1 MAEPLR
7 TFTPQGIQAFLNY
20 LGELRAGSKAP
31 PDEAL
36 LRHSAWTRRAPGDI
50 QFKVKHWQNR
60 LEAVKDLA
68 ALLSAF
74 SPTDLLLRDPGL
86 WAWLSLAHFDVVC
99 PVREDGTHTPGMDYR
114 HIPSDDQRHHHRHLL
129 KGPFD
134 VYTRYG
140 DQAVHLLQ
148 GQVYQESSLYH
159 EVVGRQDLIANP
171 AVVGLTRSLDFDE
184 SRQNLKNNAV
194 DSKAPPGSIRRLVA
208 VLMQLDLT
216 YDLHRMSEKDL
227 FALLPQ
233 REFGPWMSA
242 QSDPSPAGQAKL
254 PNPDKVTHPLTKANH
269 R

>member
-1 MAEPLR
+1 
-7 TFTPQGIQAFLNY
+7 
-20 LGELRAGSKAP
+20 
-31 PDEAL
+31 
-36 LRHSAWTRRAPGDI
+36 
-50 QFKVKHWQNR
+50 
-60 LEAVKDLA
+60 
-68 ALLSAF
+68 
-74 SPTDLLLRDPGL
+74 
-86 WAWLSLAHFDVVC
+86 
-99 PVREDGTHTPGMDYR
+99 
-114 HIPSDDQRHHHRHLL
+114 
-129 KGPFD
+129 

-140 DQAVHLLQ
+140 DQAIHLLQ

-171 AVVGLTRSLDFDE
+171 AVVGLTRSLYFDE

-242 QSDPSPAGQAKL
+242 QSDPRPAGQAKL
-254 PNPDKVTHPLTKANH
+254 PNPDKVAHPLTKANH